1 MLNIILSYN
10 MKFCDLFV
18 QNEHDKIRELTQ
30 QLAIEK
36 KKAATYKRQLEMI
49 FEHIEE
55 HNQFL
60 SKKIQ
65 AIVDNVREIESKEQ
79 RSDR

>member
-1 MLNIILSYN
+1 MLDIILSI
-10 MKFCDLFV
+10 FIGFLLV

-36 KKAATYKRQLEMI
+36 KKSATYKRQLEMV

-55 HNQFL
+55 HNQSL

-65 AIVDNVREIESKEQ
+65 AIVDNVREMESKEQ
-79 RSDR
+79 QSDR